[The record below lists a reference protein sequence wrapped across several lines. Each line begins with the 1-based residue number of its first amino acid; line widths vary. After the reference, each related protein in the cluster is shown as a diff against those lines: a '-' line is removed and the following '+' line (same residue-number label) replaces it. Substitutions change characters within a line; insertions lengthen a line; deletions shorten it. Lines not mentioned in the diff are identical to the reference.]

1 MINLEVSNGKASE
14 RELEES
20 GFGNSYY
27 SVHVCRYLS
36 DSFHLISDTML
47 SKELVVGNIL
57 LYTPIVLFLT
67 GLLYGFFH
75 GFSPSLL
82 ALVLLLYPVTIFFF
96 KEWIILYQIVYT
108 LCALIGNGVGALLFS
123 LRKKMRK
130 NP

>member
-1 MINLEVSNGKASE
+1 MEKLRKESWKNLVLATLIILSMYAGI
-14 RELEES
+14 
-20 GFGNSYY
+20 
-27 SVHVCRYLS
+27 YLIA
-36 DSFHLISDTML
+36 FHLISDTML

-57 LYTPIVLFLT
+57 FYTPIVLFLT
-67 GLLYGFFH
+67 GFLYGFFY

-82 ALVLLLYPVTIFFF
+82 ALVFLLYPVTVFFF

-108 LCALIGNGVGALLFS
+108 LCALIGNGIGALLFS

>member
-1 MINLEVSNGKASE
+1 MEKLRK
-14 RELEES
+14 ES
-20 GFGNSYY
+20 WKSLAVVALIILFMYAGI
-27 SVHVCRYLS
+27 YLIA
-36 DSFHLISDTML
+36 FHLISDTML

-67 GLLYGFFH
+67 GLLYGFFNS
-75 GFSPSLL
+75 FSPSLL

-108 LCALIGNGVGALLFS
+108 LCALIGNGIGALLFTQ
-123 LRKKMRK
+123 RKKMNK

>member
-1 MINLEVSNGKASE
+1 MEKLRK
-14 RELEES
+14 ES
-20 GFGNSYY
+20 WKSLVLATLIILSMYAGI
-27 SVHVCRYLS
+27 YLIA
-36 DSFHLISDTML
+36 FHLISDTML
-47 SKELVVGNIL
+47 SKVLVVGNIL

-108 LCALIGNGVGALLFS
+108 LCALIGNGIGALLFY
-123 LRKKMRK
+123 LRKKSKK

>member
-1 MINLEVSNGKASE
+1 ME
-14 RELEES
+14 RLQKES
-20 GFGNSYY
+20 WKSLAVVALIILFMYAGI
-27 SVHVCRYLS
+27 YLIA
-36 DSFHLISDTML
+36 FHLISDTML

-67 GLLYGFFH
+67 GLLYGLFN

-108 LCALIGNGVGALLFS
+108 LCALIGNGIGALLFTQK
-123 LRKKMRK
+123 KKMKK

>member
-1 MINLEVSNGKASE
+1 ME
-14 RELEES
+14 RLQKES
-20 GFGNSYY
+20 WKSLAVVALIILFMYAGI
-27 SVHVCRYLS
+27 YLIA
-36 DSFHLISDTML
+36 FHLISDTML

-67 GLLYGFFH
+67 GLLNGLFN

-108 LCALIGNGVGALLFS
+108 LCALIGNGIGALLFTQ
-123 LRKKMRK
+123 RKKMKK

>member
-1 MINLEVSNGKASE
+1 M
-14 RELEES
+14 ES
-20 GFGNSYY
+20 LQKKSWKSLAVVAHIILFMYAGI
-27 SVHVCRYLS
+27 YLIA
-36 DSFHLISDTML
+36 FHLISDTMI

-57 LYTPIVLFLT
+57 LYTPIVFFLT
-67 GLLYGFFH
+67 GLLYGFFN

-108 LCALIGNGVGALLFS
+108 LCALIGNGIGALLFTQK
-123 LRKKMRK
+123 KKMKK

>member
-1 MINLEVSNGKASE
+1 MEKLRKESWKNLVLATLIVLSIYVGI
-14 RELEES
+14 
-20 GFGNSYY
+20 
-27 SVHVCRYLS
+27 YLIA
-36 DSFHLISDTML
+36 FHLISDTML

-67 GLLYGFFH
+67 GLLYGFCN

-108 LCALIGNGVGALLFS
+108 LCALIGNGIGALLFS

>member
-1 MINLEVSNGKASE
+1 MEKLRK
-14 RELEES
+14 ES
-20 GFGNSYY
+20 WKSLAVVALIILFMYAGI
-27 SVHVCRYLS
+27 YLIA
-36 DSFHLISDTML
+36 FHLISDTML

-67 GLLYGFFH
+67 GLLYGLFN

-108 LCALIGNGVGALLFS
+108 LCALIGNGIGALLFTQ
-123 LRKKMRK
+123 RKKMKK

>member
-1 MINLEVSNGKASE
+1 ME
-14 RELEES
+14 RLQKES
-20 GFGNSYY
+20 WESLAVVALIILFMYAGI
-27 SVHVCRYLS
+27 YLIA
-36 DSFHLISDTML
+36 FHLISDTML

-57 LYTPIVLFLT
+57 LPIVLFLT
-67 GLLYGFFH
+67 GLLCGFFN

-108 LCALIGNGVGALLFS
+108 LCALIGNGIGALLFTQ
-123 LRKKMRK
+123 RKKMKK

>member
-1 MINLEVSNGKASE
+1 ME
-14 RELEES
+14 RLQKES
-20 GFGNSYY
+20 WESLAVVALIILFMYAGI
-27 SVHVCRYLS
+27 YLIA
-36 DSFHLISDTML
+36 FHLISDTML

-67 GLLYGFFH
+67 GLLCGFLN
-75 GFSPSLL
+75 GFSLILL

-108 LCALIGNGVGALLFS
+108 LCALIGNGIGALLFTQ
-123 LRKKMRK
+123 RKKMKK

>member
-1 MINLEVSNGKASE
+1 ME
-14 RELEES
+14 RLQKES
-20 GFGNSYY
+20 WESLAVVALIILFMYAGI
-27 SVHVCRYLS
+27 YLIA
-36 DSFHLISDTML
+36 FHLISDTML

-57 LYTPIVLFLT
+57 LPIVLFLT
-67 GLLYGFFH
+67 GLLYGFFN

-108 LCALIGNGVGALLFS
+108 LCALIGNGIGALLFTQ
-123 LRKKMRK
+123 RKKMKK

>member
-1 MINLEVSNGKASE
+1 MEKLRK
-14 RELEES
+14 ES
-20 GFGNSYY
+20 WKILVLATLIILSMYAGI
-27 SVHVCRYLS
+27 YLIA
-36 DSFHLISDTML
+36 FHLISDTML
-47 SKELVVGNIL
+47 SKVLVVGNIL

-108 LCALIGNGVGALLFS
+108 LCALIGNGIGALLFY
-123 LRKKMRK
+123 LRKKSKK

>member
-1 MINLEVSNGKASE
+1 MEKLRKESWKNLVLATLIVLSMYADI
-14 RELEES
+14 
-20 GFGNSYY
+20 
-27 SVHVCRYLS
+27 YLIA
-36 DSFHLISDTML
+36 FHLISDTML

-67 GLLYGFFH
+67 GLLYGFFN

-108 LCALIGNGVGALLFS
+108 LCALIGNGIGALLFS

>member
-1 MINLEVSNGKASE
+1 ME
-14 RELEES
+14 RLQKKS
-20 GFGNSYY
+20 WKSLAVVALIILFMYAGI
-27 SVHVCRYLS
+27 YLIA
-36 DSFHLISDTML
+36 FHLISDTML

-57 LYTPIVLFLT
+57 LYIPIVLFLT
-67 GLLYGFFH
+67 GLLYGFFN

-108 LCALIGNGVGALLFS
+108 LCALIGNGIGTLPFTQK
-123 LRKKMRK
+123 KKMKK

>member
-1 MINLEVSNGKASE
+1 ME
-14 RELEES
+14 RFQKKSWKSLAAVALIILFMYA
-20 GFGNSYY
+20 GI
-27 SVHVCRYLS
+27 YLIA
-36 DSFHLISDTML
+36 FHLISDTML

-67 GLLYGFFH
+67 GLLYVFFN

-96 KEWIILYQIVYT
+96 KEWIILYQIFYT
-108 LCALIGNGVGALLFS
+108 LCALIGNGIGALLFTQK
-123 LRKKMRK
+123 KKMKK

>member
-1 MINLEVSNGKASE
+1 ME
-14 RELEES
+14 RLQKES
-20 GFGNSYY
+20 WKSLAVVALIILFMYAGI
-27 SVHVCRYLS
+27 YLIA
-36 DSFHLISDTML
+36 FHLISDTML

-57 LYTPIVLFLT
+57 IYTPIVLFLT
-67 GLLYGFFH
+67 GLLYEFFN

-108 LCALIGNGVGALLFS
+108 ICALIGNGIGDLLFTQK
-123 LRKKMRK
+123 KKMKK

>member
-1 MINLEVSNGKASE
+1 ME
-14 RELEES
+14 RLQKES
-20 GFGNSYY
+20 WKSLAVVALIILFMYAGI
-27 SVHVCRYLS
+27 YLIA
-36 DSFHLISDTML
+36 FHLISDTML

-57 LYTPIVLFLT
+57 IYTPIVLFLT
-67 GLLYGFFH
+67 GLLYGSFN

-108 LCALIGNGVGALLFS
+108 LCALIGNGIGALLFTQK
-123 LRKKMRK
+123 KKMKK